1 LPTFALGGD
10 HRKPGRWIIG
20 KIVKHCR
27 EGVSSGV
34 SFKARTVREGF
45 LEEVIYNRR
54 EIEARKL
61 KGMNRRC
68 TVNSVSQR
76 KEEGERVWGQ

>member
-1 LPTFALGGD
+1 
-10 HRKPGRWIIG
+10 
-20 KIVKHCR
+20 
-27 EGVSSGV
+27 
-34 SFKARTVREGF
+34 VREGF